1 MESDDLLRETYRLSV
16 ENNRMLRRMRR
27 NMFWGGI
34 IRMVVYAALLA
45 APIWFYLSYLA
56 PVVDKMFAEVQ
67 QMQGASTQ
75 AQSQFSQLQNAW
87 QQFEH
92 KIVPNSATSSQ

>member
-16 ENNRMLRRMRR
+16 ENNRLLRRMRR
-27 NMFWGGI
+27 NLFWGSI
-34 IRMVVYAALLA
+34 IRAVVYAALLA

-56 PVVDKMFAEVQ
+56 PVVDKMFNEVQ

-75 AQSQFSQLQNAW
+75 AQSQFSQLQSAW
-87 QQFEH
+87 QQFEQ
-92 KIVPNSATSSQ
+92 KITPNSQ